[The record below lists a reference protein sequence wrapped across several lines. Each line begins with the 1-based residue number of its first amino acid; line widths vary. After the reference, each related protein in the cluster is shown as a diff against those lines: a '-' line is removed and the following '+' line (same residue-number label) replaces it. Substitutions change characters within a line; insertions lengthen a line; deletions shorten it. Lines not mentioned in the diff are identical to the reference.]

1 MIKKGIVYLTGL
13 FLMAFGVSASVWS
26 NLGVSP
32 IDTVPYVV
40 SEILQTD
47 LGLCTSVVF
56 AVYIFLQFLLLGKR
70 FPPQN
75 ILQIIVATVQGT
87 FISLTNRFFDAWM
100 PVCSNYAMQLGF
112 LLLSMACLGF
122 GIFLY
127 IETEI
132 ISMPAEGVAQALE
145 IRTGKTMST
154 MKICFDWFVVLVSV
168 VLSWV
173 FLKEIR
179 GIREGTLIAAFGV
192 GLFIK
197 LYTRLFGKTLRRF
210 LGKEKA
216 KGEAI

>member
-1 MIKKGIVYLTGL
+1 MVKKVIVYLVGL

-26 NLGVSP
+26 DLGVSP

-40 SEILQTD
+40 SQILQTD
-47 LGLCTSVVF
+47 LGICTTAVF
-56 AVYIFLQFLLLGKR
+56 AVYIFLQFLLLGKK
-70 FPPQN
+70 FPLKN
-75 ILQIIVATVQGT
+75 ILQIIVATVQGS
-87 FISLTNRFFDAWM
+87 FISLTTRFFERWM
-100 PVCSNYAMQLGF
+100 PVCTNYGMQLFF
-112 LLLSMACLGF
+112 LLISMAFLGF

-145 IRTGKTMST
+145 IRTGKAMST
-154 MKICFDWFVVLVSV
+154 MKICFDWFVVLVSA
-168 VLSWV
+168 VLSFC

-197 LYTRLFGKTLRRF
+197 LYTRLFQKHLRRF
-210 LGKEKA
+210 LGKA
-216 KGEAI
+216 GT

>member
-1 MIKKGIVYLTGL
+1 
-13 FLMAFGVSASVWS
+13 
-26 NLGVSP
+26 
-32 IDTVPYVV
+32 
-40 SEILQTD
+40 
-47 LGLCTSVVF
+47 
-56 AVYIFLQFLLLGKR
+56 
-70 FPPQN
+70 
-75 ILQIIVATVQGT
+75 
-87 FISLTNRFFDAWM
+87 M

>member
-1 MIKKGIVYLTGL
+1 
-13 FLMAFGVSASVWS
+13 
-26 NLGVSP
+26 
-32 IDTVPYVV
+32 
-40 SEILQTD
+40 
-47 LGLCTSVVF
+47 
-56 AVYIFLQFLLLGKR
+56 
-70 FPPQN
+70 
-75 ILQIIVATVQGT
+75 
-87 FISLTNRFFDAWM
+87 
-100 PVCSNYAMQLGF
+100 
-112 LLLSMACLGF
+112 
-122 GIFLY
+122 
-127 IETEI
+127 
-132 ISMPAEGVAQALE
+132 MPAEGVAQALE

>member
-1 MIKKGIVYLTGL
+1 MAKKVIVYLIGL

-26 NLGVSP
+26 DLGVSP
-32 IDTVPYVV
+32 IDTIPYVV
-40 SEILQTD
+40 SQIFKTD
-47 LGLCTSVVF
+47 LGICTTIVF

-70 FPPQN
+70 FPPKN
-75 ILQIIVATVQGT
+75 ILQIIVATVQGS
-87 FISLTNRFFDAWM
+87 FISLTTRFFEGYM
-100 PVCSNYAMQLGF
+100 PKCTNYGMQLFF
-112 LLLSMACLGF
+112 LLVSMAFLGF

-154 MKICFDWFVVLVSV
+154 MKICFDWFVVLVSFI
-168 VLSWV
+168 LSV
-173 FLKEIR
+173 CFLKEVR

-197 LYTRLFGKTLRRF
+197 LYTRLLQKPLRSF
-210 LGKEKA
+210 LGKRD
-216 KGEAI
+216 G

>member
-26 NLGVSP
+26 DLGVSP

-70 FPPQN
+70 FPPKN
-75 ILQIIVATVQGT
+75 ILQIIVATIQGT
-87 FISLTNRFFDAWM
+87 FISLTNRFFDGWM
-100 PVCSNYAMQLGF
+100 PVCSNYGMQLGF

-168 VLSWV
+168 ALSWI

-210 LGKEKA
+210 LGKTKA
-216 KGEAI
+216 EGEAI